1 MKRMSY
7 RSEQAAP
14 ALEVRTLGQ
23 VEVLVA
29 GRPAIWHA
37 HTAEELF
44 FYLLSYPE
52 GKSKAEILET
62 LWGLDP
68 DPVANNRFRVT
79 LFRIRSALQNP
90 QAIQEDHGRYSLSEA
105 VLQSTDLYSF
115 YQALSEGH
123 RASSDTARLESYHKA
138 IALYRGDYLPGFST
152 NWVSQAREEHKTAY
166 VQALLEVALIYY
178 DRTDWGNAATYLQR
192 ALKADPYLGENHH
205 QRLMWCLAA
214 AGDRYGAIEHYR
226 RFVKFLHE
234 ELGDTPMPETQAL
247 AERIKLNQLLL
258 PYPEMP
264 SLYSHV
270 A

>member
-1 MKRMSY
+1 MSY

-14 ALEVRTLGQ
+14 ALRVRTLGQ

-29 GRPAIWHA
+29 GRPAEWHA
-37 HTAEELF
+37 QTAEELF

-52 GKSKAEILET
+52 GRNKGEILET

-79 LFRIRSALQNP
+79 IYRIRSALGNP
-90 QAIQEDHGRYSLSEA
+90 KAIVEEHGRYHLAQA
-105 VLQSTDLYSF
+105 VLHNSDLYSF
-115 YQALSEGH
+115 YQALAEGH
-123 RASSDTARLESYHKA
+123 NATCDTARLGSYHKA

-166 VQALLEVALIYY
+166 VQALLEVALIYF
-178 DRTDWGNAATYLQR
+178 DQENWRGTSDYLER
-192 ALKADPYLGENHH
+192 ALKADPYIGEHHH
-205 QRLMWCLAA
+205 QRLMWCRAA
-214 AGDRYGAIEHYR
+214 MGDRYGAIEHYR

-247 AERIKLNQLLL
+247 AERIKLNQPLL
-258 PYPEMP
+258 PYHEMP
-264 SLYSHV
+264 GSSLYSHV

>member
-1 MKRMSY
+1 MQY
-7 RSEQAAP
+7 RLEQALP

-29 GRPAIWHA
+29 GRPAEWHA
-37 HTAEELF
+37 QTAEELF

-52 GKSKAEILET
+52 GKGKGEILET

-79 LFRIRSALQNP
+79 LFRVRSALQNP
-90 QAIQEDHGRYSLSEA
+90 QAIQENHGRYSLSEA
-105 VLQSTDLYSF
+105 VLQSTDVYSF

-123 RASSDTARLESYHKA
+123 RASSDAGRLESYHKA
-138 IALYRGDYLPGFST
+138 IALHRGDYLPGFST

-166 VQALLEVALIYY
+166 VQALLEVALIYF
-178 DRTDWGNAATYLQR
+178 DQENWQATSDYLER
-192 ALKADPYLGENHH
+192 ALKADPYIGEHHH
-205 QRLMWCLAA
+205 QRLMWCRAA
-214 AGDRYGAIEHYR
+214 MGDRYGAIEHFR

-247 AERIKLNQLLL
+247 AERIKLNQPLL

-264 SLYSHV
+264 GSSLYSHV